1 MNISNV
7 FFLHFIRRQYLVYS
21 GKNVNIKIKMLVLM
35 SNVGYEGS
43 DHYKKGQ
50 TM

>member
-1 MNISNV
+1 M
-7 FFLHFIRRQYLVYS
+7 FFSSFHKTAVVYS